1 MMFLYK
7 LIKPRSS
14 VRSVKFVLTS
24 LTALVILLLI
34 INEFYR
40 RTEENQRLRDEYSK
54 RVQLEKL
61 RLEQLRNE
69 PYGLSLND
77 EKKVTHYV

>member
-1 MMFLYK
+1 M
-7 LIKPRSS
+7 
-14 VRSVKFVLTS
+14 LTS